1 MIDRKRSLR
10 RHYGLTSLRGGHVDW
25 VNIAGGVPGDGDTF
39 LEWSLADTYIY
50 YTRAD
55 TNVYI
60 FYFLDQRGIF
70 RVDRDIVFLPGRV
83 IHGSRWSV
91 GRSFRHV
98 VWSLV
103 SPVWEVRVGGSAF
116 I

>member
-1 MIDRKRSLR
+1 MQVHLYIIHLLI
-10 RHYGLTSLRGGHVDW
+10 HIIIIHVL
-25 VNIAGGVPGDGDTF
+25 IPMCTYFTF
-39 LEWSLADTYIY
+39 LTKEKYL
-50 YTRAD
+50 
-55 TNVYI
+55 
-60 FYFLDQRGIF
+60 F

-103 SPVWEVRVGGSAF
+103 SPVGEVRVGGCAF